1 MEAAICHP
9 LINWYQLELHPYVDC
24 RDPLSTS
31 SVWWSTFGQFPP
43 KWQSYL
49 KSQLQIPVPWSF
61 QKGDPSQDR
70 CWCIL
75 TRVHQASPQHT
86 PESPFPAARS
96 QWQTMETQDGPFHVP
111 CAAGSR
117 WQASVFELNNVALI
131 LDKKIKTKSNIPY
144 IYISIIIQNPEHSA
158 SPVAPKKMFFSCFT
172 GPNRPSVGS
181 FFFAALVRST
191 QRARPAGPRKPGSMA
206 ISGTDWT
213 NIAMENHHFSWEN
226 PL

>member
-1 MEAAICHP
+1 MKISPMEAAICHP
-9 LINWYQLELHPYVDC
+9 LINWYQLELHPFVDC

-111 CAAGSR
+111 CAAGSH
-117 WQASVFELNNVALI
+117 WQALVFELKNVALI

-144 IYISIIIQNPEHSA
+144 IYIY
-158 SPVAPKKMFFSCFT
+158 
-172 GPNRPSVGS
+172 
-181 FFFAALVRST
+181 
-191 QRARPAGPRKPGSMA
+191 
-206 ISGTDWT
+206 
-213 NIAMENHHFSWEN
+213 

>member
-111 CAAGSR
+111 CAAGSC

-131 LDKKIKTKSNIPY
+131 LDKKNKNEKQHTIY
-144 IYISIIIQNPEHSA
+144 IYIHYNPESRTFSQSSGPQKDVLFMFHRTQPTIRRFVFLRCSG
-158 SPVAPKKMFFSCFT
+158 SQHPKSSSSWSKKTWLNGHFR
-172 GPNRPSVGS
+172 NR
-181 FFFAALVRST
+181 L
-191 QRARPAGPRKPGSMA
+191 
-206 ISGTDWT
+206 
-213 NIAMENHHFSWEN
+213 N
-226 PL
+226 